1 MAFLAR
7 QSTATTVPVGPC
19 VDKDDGVTP
28 ETGLAAGT
36 VDEIGLYKHEGT
48 SLVDISGTTTL
59 THRAGGMYTATF
71 SETDTNTLGRLRFY
85 LRDDSIC
92 LPVWEDFLVV
102 TANVFDS
109 LCGSDKLDTNVAEVS
124 GDSAAADN
132 LEALFD
138 GTGYD
143 AAEQAIADEVL
154 KRGISNVE
162 DVANATS
169 LAALVLAAF
178 ESAISGG
185 TWTIYKT
192 NGVSVFTTKGVTTDS
207 GADPIVAVT

>member
-1 MAFLAR
+1 
-7 QSTATTVPVGPC
+7 
-19 VDKDDGVTP
+19 
-28 ETGLAAGT
+28 
-36 VDEIGLYKHEGT
+36 
-48 SLVDISGTTTL
+48 
-59 THRAGGMYTATF
+59 
-71 SETDTNTLGRLRFY
+71 
-85 LRDDSIC
+85 
-92 LPVWEDFLVV
+92 
-102 TANVFDS
+102 